1 MQNLKWGVGALLT
14 LATLAAQAASP
25 VQLEPQL
32 GFYLTRHFGAV
43 TATPTEFGF
52 QFNYRDAA
60 ANTYTVH
67 RFDSRPALFD
77 LRFNGDGITAL
88 NISGVNTLMPQYVLG
103 QDEGAG
109 EGEGFLSNI
118 NWGLVGMVALGGGI
132 YYASENYRD
141 EREDDRARAQGGG

>member
-1 MQNLKWGVGALLT
+1 MHSLKWGIGSLLT
-14 LATLAAQAASP
+14 VLAVNVQAGSP
-25 VQLEPQL
+25 VQSEPQL
-32 GFYLTRHFGAV
+32 GFYVTRHFGAV
-43 TATPTEFGF
+43 AAVPTEFSF
-52 QFNYRDAA
+52 QFNYRDAT
-60 ANTYTVH
+60 ANDYPAH
-67 RFDSRPALFD
+67 EPGSRPALFD